1 MYHILLVEDDKVLR
15 YGLQKCLEEE
25 GYAVHPAENALQAAG
40 ILETEGADFLILD
53 VNLPGEDGFSFYKRF
68 ACPREI
74 PAVFLTARD
83 EEADMLQGLDL
94 GAEDYI
100 TKPFSIQV
108 FLKKTAALL
117 RRVHGREENRLVQGA
132 LTVLL
137 LEHKVFLNGEPVNLS
152 PSEYRLLE
160 IFLRNG
166 KRVLTKEILMEQMWE
181 EGAEWVDDHALAVQ
195 VNRLRGRLGHACIR
209 TVFGVG
215 YMWTGSGEP

>member
-25 GYAVHPAENALQAAG
+25 GYAVHLAENALQAAG

-68 ACPREI
+68 ACSREI

-215 YMWTGSGEP
+215 YMWNGIGEP

>member
-117 RRVHGREENRLVQGA
+117 RRVQDDGLEAGRQLLRKAEEAAAVQA
-132 LTVLL
+132 EKTAQSARK
-137 LEHKVFLNGEPVNLS
+137 EAAAMQEAA
-152 PSEYRLLE
+152 
-160 IFLRNG
+160 G
-166 KRVLTKEILMEQMWE
+166 KRLE
-181 EGAEWVDDHALAVQ
+181 EAADFIV
-195 VNRLRGRLGHACIR
+195 GRVVKH
-209 TVFGVG
+209 
-215 YMWTGSGEP
+215 